1 MAHIFEMVDWVKMLT
16 NDGVSREEAI
26 DMAVDFFGID
36 DAKIKNQLIEEV
48 EFFHGKPKKT

>member
-36 DAKIKNQLIEEV
+36 DAKIENQLIEEV
-48 EFFHGKPKKT
+48 EFFHGRPKKT